1 MLRLWRTS
9 VQYGFESQGLSA
21 RDLSRTF
28 RPHFGIALTVYP
40 SPLGRAEECCAF
52 GARQCNTVSKAK
64 VFPREIYRGHSGRI
78 WHCFNRIPGP
88 LGRAEECCAFGARQC
103 NTVSKAKVFPREIYR
118 GHSGRILAS
127 L

>member
-1 MLRLWRTS
+1 MLERYQIAFDERYVWDWR
-9 VQYGFESQGLSA
+9 A
-21 RDLSRTF
+21 RPVGALILTA
-28 RPHFGIALTVYP
+28 RPPG
-40 SPLGRAEECCAF
+40 PLGRAEECCAF

-88 LGRAEECCAFGARQC
+88 LGRAEECCAFGARQG
-103 NTVSKAKVFPREIYR
+103 NTVSKAKVFPREIYC